1 MKLPLIAT
9 AALLSMS
16 AGAVAGPASDA
27 VKFFYSSE
35 RFVADAKYRDRF
47 VEPVTRLFDQN
58 DKALQSPDAMPCI
71 DADPALDA
79 QDFDQDQLTKT
90 LKLSEVVNG
99 DAAEVTAT
107 FKLFAEGEGSDREM
121 VWSLTKVDGKWK
133 IADIAS
139 KTNGWRLSELECVSG
154 QTE

>member
-47 VEPVTRLFDQN
+47 VEPVTKLFDQN
-58 DKALQSPDAMPCI
+58 DKALQSPDSMPCI
-71 DADPALDA
+71 DAYPALDA

-90 LKLSEVVNG
+90 LKLS
-99 DAAEVTAT
+99 
-107 FKLFAEGEGSDREM
+107 
-121 VWSLTKVDGKWK
+121 
-133 IADIAS
+133 
-139 KTNGWRLSELECVSG
+139 
-154 QTE
+154 